1 MDGHEDQEPERVL
14 ERLQERDELR
24 GAGLLRKE
32 EKYQTDIVTLEVV
45 VILRSR
51 SRPQFQYIKH
61 SARQRLLAQTSAG
74 RSPVP
79 TPPWHEG
86 RASHYTAFI
95 PAFRLHQ

>member
-24 GAGLLRKE
+24 GTGLLRKE

-45 VILRSR
+45 VVPR
-51 SRPQFQYIKH
+51 SRPQSQYIKH
-61 SARQRLLAQTSAG
+61 SARQRPLAQPSAG